1 MNLADILEASASRHP
16 DKTCV
21 IQDEDGPRLIYRQV
35 LDRAYRLAHVLRGL
49 SVQKGDRVA
58 VFLTNSYHYLEIYFS
73 LARIGAIVVG
83 LNFRL
88 KEKEAAYILNHAR
101 AKVLI
106 LEERYAPMFIA
117 LRTSLSFVQHHLC
130 IGSPQSKMLDY
141 ESMIQQTPEGEPPRV
156 EAGDQETLGIMYTS
170 GTTGLPKGV
179 EFSNRAIAVTFD
191 YPSAIR
197 PGIILVNVPFYHI
210 AGALNIYTA
219 VYKES
224 TLVIIPQFDPGKAL
238 RLIEKEGVT
247 ETYLVPTMLRAIL
260 DHPDFRKRNSS
271 SLKRIRYG
279 AAPMPPELI
288 LRGIK
293 ELPCD
298 YYNAFG
304 QTETSGTAIAL
315 TEEDHRLSG
324 GQEEIARK
332 LKRLSGIGR
341 PIPEISCR
349 LIDEKGREVAPGEI
363 GEILVRGDKLM
374 KGYWEDPEETAKALK
389 KGWLH
394 TGDMARMDEDGYIYL
409 ADRKKDVI
417 NRGGE
422 KIFPAEVE
430 SVLNQHPQV
439 LESAVVG
446 VPDEYWGERVQAFVV
461 LREGATCSEEEM
473 VEFCRSRLASYKKPS
488 GVQFLPELPKNAV
501 GKVLKYTLREKVL
514 NGGKKQ

>member
-1 MNLADILEASASRHP
+1 MNLADILERGALRHP
-16 DKTCV
+16 EKTCV
-21 IQDEDGPRLIYRQV
+21 IQDEDGPRLTYQQV
-35 LDRAYRLAHVLRGL
+35 LHRTFRLANVLREL
-49 SVQKGDRVA
+49 SVQRGERVA

-101 AKVLI
+101 VKVLI
-106 LEERYAPMFIA
+106 LEERYAPIFAA
-117 LRTSLSFVQHHLC
+117 LRSSLPYLQHYLC
-130 IGSPQSKMLDY
+130 IGPPGEKMLSY
-141 ESMIQQTPEGEPPRV
+141 EGMLEGALEEEPLRV
-156 EAGDQETLGIMYTS
+156 EAEDQETLGIMYTS

-224 TLVIIPQFDPGKAL
+224 PLVIIPRFDPAKAL

-260 DHPDFRKRNSS
+260 DHPDFKERDLS

-279 AAPMPPELI
+279 AAPMPPDLI
-288 LRGIK
+288 LRAIQ

-315 TEEDHRLSG
+315 SEEDHRLSG
-324 GQEEIARK
+324 SPEEVSRK
-332 LKRLSGIGR
+332 LKRLSSIGR

-349 LIDEKGREVAPGEI
+349 LVDEQGRDVLPGEV
-363 GEILVRGDKLM
+363 GEILVRGDKLL
-374 KGYWEDPEETAKALK
+374 KGYWDDPAETARVLK
-389 KGWLH
+389 DGWLH
-394 TGDMARMDEDGYIYL
+394 TGDMARMDEDGYLYL

-430 SVLNQHPQV
+430 SVLNQHPGV
-439 LESAVVG
+439 LESAAVG

-461 LREGATCSEEEM
+461 LRKGATSSEEEI
-473 VEFCRSRLASYKKPS
+473 VEYCRSRLAGYKKPS
-488 GVQFLPELPKNAV
+488 AVRFLPELPKNAV
-501 GKVLKYTLREKVL
+501 GKILKYILKEMD
-514 NGGKKQ
+514 

>member
-1 MNLADILEASASRHP
+1 
-16 DKTCV
+16 
-21 IQDEDGPRLIYRQV
+21 
-35 LDRAYRLAHVLRGL
+35 
-49 SVQKGDRVA
+49 
-58 VFLTNSYHYLEIYFS
+58 
-73 LARIGAIVVG
+73 
-83 LNFRL
+83 
-88 KEKEAAYILNHAR
+88 
-101 AKVLI
+101 
-106 LEERYAPMFIA
+106 
-117 LRTSLSFVQHHLC
+117 
-130 IGSPQSKMLDY
+130 
-141 ESMIQQTPEGEPPRV
+141 
-156 EAGDQETLGIMYTS
+156 
-170 GTTGLPKGV
+170 
-179 EFSNRAIAVTFD
+179 
-191 YPSAIR
+191 
-197 PGIILVNVPFYHI
+197 
-210 AGALNIYTA
+210 
-219 VYKES
+219 
-224 TLVIIPQFDPGKAL
+224 
-238 RLIEKEGVT
+238 
-247 ETYLVPTMLRAIL
+247 
-260 DHPDFRKRNSS
+260 
-271 SLKRIRYG
+271 
-279 AAPMPPELI
+279 MPPDLI
-288 LRGIK
+288 LRAIK

-324 GQEEIARK
+324 GQEEIAKK

-349 LIDEKGREVAPGEI
+349 LMDEQGREVAPGEI

-374 KGYWEDPEETAKALK
+374 KGYWDDPEETARTLK
-389 KGWLH
+389 EGWLH

-461 LREGATCSEEEM
+461 LREGTTCSEEEM

-514 NGGKKQ
+514 NGGKK